1 MSDNPYEAPV
11 AEVRD
16 YKTEFSVPDE
26 VLKKIK
32 HAWIAAIFSGLI
44 TLIVTLFAIFG
55 HSILGFTAWELGDVI
70 LIFGLAYGIYRRS
83 RTCAVIMLLYFIASK
98 ILIMYQTGT
107 ANGPV
112 MAIVFIYYYW
122 QGVVGTF
129 AFHKISESLKND
141 STPYSGDD

>member
-55 HSILGFTAWELGDVI
+55 NSILGFTAWELGDVI
-70 LIFGLAYGIYRRS
+70 LIFGLAYGIYR
-83 RTCAVIMLLYFIASK
+83 I
-98 ILIMYQTGT
+98 
-107 ANGPV
+107 
-112 MAIVFIYYYW
+112 
-122 QGVVGTF
+122 
-129 AFHKISESLKND
+129 
-141 STPYSGDD
+141 